1 MFIFSAVLFENDRIK
16 LDLNINCS
24 ILKTSNDQIEIKD
37 IDEVFYNS
45 PELKNQKKIISQ
57 KYDIWYVKKK
67 EMPKIGMVL

>member
-24 ILKTSNDQIEIKD
+24 ILKSSNDQIEIKD

-57 KYDIWYVKKK
+57 KYDIWYV
-67 EMPKIGMVL
+67 

>member
-24 ILKTSNDQIEIKD
+24 ILKSSNDQIEIKD

-45 PELKNQKKIISQ
+45 PELQNQKKIISQ
-57 KYDIWYVKKK
+57 KYDIWYV
-67 EMPKIGMVL
+67 